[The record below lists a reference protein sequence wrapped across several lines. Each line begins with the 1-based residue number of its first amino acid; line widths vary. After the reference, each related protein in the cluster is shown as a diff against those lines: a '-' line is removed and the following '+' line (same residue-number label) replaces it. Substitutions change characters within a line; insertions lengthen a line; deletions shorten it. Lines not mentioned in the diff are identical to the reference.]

1 MVPPS
6 FAGLWR
12 SRRAW
17 TVAWLVLLVIVAAYH
32 GWRGRTAAVVA
43 SPPARQGIPVEVA
56 RVQAT
61 PLPIRLHAL
70 GTVKPVAEVVLRAQV
85 DGELQ
90 RLHFQEGQTVQAG
103 QLLAEIDPRPYQ
115 HALRAAEGRLAQ
127 TQAKLDNAEADLRRL
142 EALARKD
149 SVAGQALDTARATVA
164 HYRGARQSDA
174 AGVDDAQRQLEQT
187 RIVAPMPGRIGLRRI
202 DAGNQLRAADTA
214 GLATLLQMAPI
225 SVLFSL
231 PQERLAALRAA
242 QAAGT
247 PLRVEIWDADE
258 RRQLAE
264 GALQALDNRIGLE
277 SGSVSLRAV
286 FDNGDGALFPYQFV
300 NVRLALPAADRAPT
314 MPAAAVQYG
323 ADGPYA
329 YVIDETLKA
338 RRRNIV
344 LGPISAARVSVIG
357 GLAVGEEVVVEG
369 VDRLDEGR
377 AVQRLAVQE

>member
-1 MVPPS
+1 MAPPS
-6 FAGLWR
+6 FAGPWR
-12 SRRAW
+12 ARRAW
-17 TVAWLVLLVIVAAYH
+17 VVALLVFLLIALAYYR
-32 GWRGRTAAVVA
+32 WPGREAAVA
-43 SPPARQGIPVEVA
+43 PTPPARKGIPVEVA

-70 GTVKPVAEVVLRAQV
+70 GTVRPLSEVVLRAQV

-202 DAGNQLRAADTA
+202 DAGNQLRAADA
-214 GLATLLQMAPI
+214 GGLATLVQMAPI

-231 PQERLAALRAA
+231 PQDRLPVLRAA

-247 PLRVEIWDADE
+247 PLRVEVWDADE
-258 RRQLAE
+258 RHLLAQ
-264 GALQALDNRIGLE
+264 GALHALDNRIGLQ
-277 SGSVSLRAV
+277 SGSVSLRAG
-286 FDNGDGALFPYQFV
+286 FDNTDGALFPYQFV

-323 ADGPYA
+323 AEGPYV
-329 YVIDETLKA
+329 YVIDDTLKA

-344 LGPISAARVSVIG
+344 LGPISAARVSVIE
-357 GLAVGEEVVVEG
+357 GLEVGEQVVVEG